1 LRVAPLALALCSL
14 FACGTSETKQTK
26 ASDSTMVVLPAVD
39 NPATAAP
46 PPAPVVAQTSYRD
59 TIIPRLSL
67 DTTAWTDP
75 QRLFDT
81 TESAPDIQCAPA
93 LFTAEDTLGLRFK
106 VPHGDWL
113 RVKRPDE
120 TVFNIVSPTVEGQPN
135 YTVVPADTFKTMP
148 LIRFH
153 GDIKS
158 RALLPGHENVE
169 TIFDQRGWYTFQVGE
184 DMGGGSGSN
193 VHECSIKLVP
203 RSKY

>member
-1 LRVAPLALALCSL
+1 
-14 FACGTSETKQTK
+14 
-26 ASDSTMVVLPAVD
+26 MVVLPAVD
-39 NPATAAP
+39 SPAAGA
-46 PPAPVVAQTSYRD
+46 PAPTVVQAPSHSD
-59 TIIPRLSL
+59 TVVPRLSL
-67 DTTAWTDP
+67 DTMPWTDP

-93 LFTAEDTLGLRFK
+93 LFTAEDTVGVRLR

-120 TVFNIVSPTVEGQPN
+120 TVFNIVSPTLEGEPN
-135 YTVVPADTFKTMP
+135 YTIVPADTFKTMP

-153 GDIKS
+153 GDIRS
-158 RALLPGHENVE
+158 RALLPGHETVE
-169 TIFDQRGWYTFQVGE
+169 PIFDQRGWYTFQVGE
-184 DMGGGSGSN
+184 DMQGGSGSN

>member
-1 LRVAPLALALCSL
+1 MAPLAFAACLC
-14 FACGTSETKQTK
+14 ACSSETRQTK
-26 ASDSTMVVLPAVD
+26 ASESTMVVLPAVD
-39 NPATAAP
+39 SAPAAVTTAAAV
-46 PPAPVVAQTSYRD
+46 PAPPTHGDTVV
-59 TIIPRLSL
+59 PRLSL
-67 DTTAWTDP
+67 DTTTWTDP

-81 TESAPDIQCAPA
+81 TEGAPDIQCAPS
-93 LFTAEDTLGLRFK
+93 LFTAEDTVGLRFK

-120 TVFNIVSPTVEGQPN
+120 TVFNIVSPNVEGEPN

-153 GDIKS
+153 GDIRS
-158 RALLPGHENVE
+158 RPLLPGHETVE
-169 TIFDQRGWYTFQVGE
+169 PIFDQRGWYTFQVGE